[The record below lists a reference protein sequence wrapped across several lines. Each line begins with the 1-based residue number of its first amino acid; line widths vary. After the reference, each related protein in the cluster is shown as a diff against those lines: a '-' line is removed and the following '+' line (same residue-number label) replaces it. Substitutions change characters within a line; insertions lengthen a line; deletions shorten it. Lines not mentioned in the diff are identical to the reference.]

1 MYITAQEINRAVRII
16 ETGGLVAFPTET
28 VYGLGADASNEEA
41 VKRIYAVKGR
51 PGGHP
56 LIVHIAD
63 ANAVAS
69 WTSEFPEAAHRV
81 AARFWPGPLTLVL
94 KKKPEVLSIVTGGQD
109 TVALRVPG
117 HPVAQAL
124 LKTFGGGIAAPSANR
139 FGKVSPTTAQHVYD
153 DLGKDVDLVLDG
165 GPCAVGIESTILDLS
180 SDEPA
185 ILRPGGI
192 TREEIEATLGR
203 PVPVVKSG
211 GATRAPGQ
219 LPTHYAPKAKIIL
232 AKPEELIEKANRL
245 RAHGQSVVIL
255 TNALPDK
262 PPIGIET
269 IMLPVSVAELARGL
283 YEALREVDRRRFQA
297 AVVCLPST
305 AGLGLA
311 VVDRLEKAA
320 GASEVRE

>member
-1 MYITAQEINRAVRII
+1 MYITPQEINRAVRIL

-28 VYGLGADASNEEA
+28 VYGLGADATNVDA
-41 VKRIYAVKGR
+41 VKKIYDVKGR
-51 PGGHP
+51 PEKHP

-63 ANAVAS
+63 ANAVAK
-69 WTSEFPEAAHRV
+69 WTEEFPEAAHRL
-81 AARFWPGPLTLVL
+81 AARFWPGPLTMVL
-94 KKKPEVLSIVTGGQD
+94 RRSKAVPDAVTGGQD

-117 HPVAQAL
+117 HPVALAL
-124 LKTFGGGIAAPSANR
+124 LKAFGGAIAAPSANR

-180 SDEPA
+180 GPEPA
-185 ILRPGGI
+185 ILRPGGV
-192 TREEIEATLGR
+192 TKEEIEATLGHA
-203 PVPVVKSG
+203 VPVVKSG
-211 GATRAPGQ
+211 GKVRAPGQ
-219 LPTHYAPKAKIIL
+219 LPTHYAPKAQIVL
-232 AKPEELIEKANRL
+232 AKPEELVEKANRF
-245 RAHGQSVVIL
+245 RSQGKTVVIL
-255 TNALPDK
+255 TNSLPEK

-269 IMLPVSVAELARGL
+269 IMLPVSLAEMARGL

-297 AVVCLPST
+297 AVVCLPSS

-320 GASEVRE
+320 GEESA